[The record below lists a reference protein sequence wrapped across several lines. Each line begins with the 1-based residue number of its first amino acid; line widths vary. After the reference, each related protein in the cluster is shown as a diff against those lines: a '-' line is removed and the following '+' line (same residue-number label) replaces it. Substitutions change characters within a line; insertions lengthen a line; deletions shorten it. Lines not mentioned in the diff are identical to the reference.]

1 MQRAISPLAALTA
14 ATLALTACGA
24 DRPAASPSSSAG
36 SSGKSVILI
45 TPNPVGTNSFLQLSV
60 KGAEAA
66 AKEIGASFK
75 LYESKDPTSIAQNL
89 DAAVR
94 AKPTVIVGVSF
105 SFDDLF
111 ATVPGQHPGQQF
123 LQVDSCAKKQ
133 AANLTCVSFREHEA
147 AYLAGVEAGLLTR
160 SGKVG
165 VVAALDSPF
174 VHRWID
180 PFFAGAKAVK
190 GSVTGTPLYV
200 GGSNPFSDPARAKS
214 QAQTLTGQG
223 ADIVAAAAS
232 AGNQGVFEAVAAAG
246 AKAFG
251 VDVNQ
256 CAQSPGAVID
266 NVLKHVDVAERAA
279 IADIAAGRAG
289 GVKVYGL
296 KEGGVGVNALGDDLA
311 SSGCAVASSPEVV
324 AKVKQVRDDIVAG
337 RVTVADPLAG

>member
-1 MQRAISPLAALTA
+1 MRTIPPAAILATAALT
-14 ATLALTACGA
+14 LTACGGTG
-24 DRPAASPSSSAG
+24 RPAASAPT
-36 SSGKSVILI
+36 GKSVILI

-111 ATVPGQHPGQQF
+111 ATVPRQHPDRQF
-123 LQVDSCAKKQ
+123 LQVDSCAKEQ
-133 AANLTCVSFREHEA
+133 AANLTCVSFKEHEA
-147 AYLAGVEAGLLTR
+147 AYLAGVEAGLLSE
-160 SGKVG
+160 SGKLG
-165 VVAALDSPF
+165 VVAAIDSPF
-174 VHRWID
+174 VHRWIE
-180 PFFAGAKAVK
+180 PFFAGAKSVRPE
-190 GSVTGTPLYV
+190 VTGTPLYV

-232 AGNQGVFEAVAAAG
+232 AGNQGVFEAVAAAK
-246 AKAFG
+246 AKSFG

-256 CAQSPGAVID
+256 CAQSPGNVID
-266 NVLKHVDVAERAA
+266 NVLKHVDVAESAA
-279 IADIAAGRAG
+279 IKDIAAGRAG

-311 SSGCAVASSPEVV
+311 SSGCTVAGSSDVV